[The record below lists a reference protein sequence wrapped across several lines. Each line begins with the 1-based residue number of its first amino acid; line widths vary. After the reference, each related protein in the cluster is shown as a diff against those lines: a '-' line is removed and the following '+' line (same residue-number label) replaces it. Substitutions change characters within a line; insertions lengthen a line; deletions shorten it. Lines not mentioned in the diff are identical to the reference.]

1 MIPECLS
8 FNYGGPSRT
17 CELLN
22 TTPIT
27 SGLSST
33 SSQTDWDIFTYTMP
47 KKCPQGGV
55 PVTYDILPNQQG
67 PTVEGYTCTANAW
80 ILQQLQMGK
89 TSCHMVLYNQ
99 KDFDG
104 YDAPNYR
111 GIMKPYHEAFRNCFI
126 NNCVGLVCNGA
137 SNLCYLKIKTE
148 EETGTRMISYSN
160 SYFWKA
166 VCQ

>member
-1 MIPECLS
+1 MPLLGGSRSNSNLVNGRSIEILRDMIVI
-8 FNYGGPSRT
+8 G
-17 CELLN
+17 
-22 TTPIT
+22 
-27 SGLSST
+27 
-33 SSQTDWDIFTYTMP
+33 
-47 KKCPQGGV
+47 
-55 PVTYDILPNQQG
+55 
-67 PTVEGYTCTANAW
+67 
-80 ILQQLQMGK
+80 
-89 TSCHMVLYNQ
+89 CHMVLYNQ

-126 NNCVGLVCNGA
+126 NNCVGLVWNGA

-148 EETGTRMISYSN
+148 EETGTRMNSNSN